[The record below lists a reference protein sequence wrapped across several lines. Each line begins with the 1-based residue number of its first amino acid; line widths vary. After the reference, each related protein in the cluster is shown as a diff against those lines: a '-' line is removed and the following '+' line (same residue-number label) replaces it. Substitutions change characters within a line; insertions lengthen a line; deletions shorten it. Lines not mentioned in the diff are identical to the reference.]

1 MRSGSDHRPIFFR
14 GRFQMRP
21 YYLAVL
27 STLFGLGLRFALDP
41 WLKDQMP
48 YVTFLVSVAL
58 AGLYAGVRPALLSTA
73 LGAAVAYFCFI
84 PPRYHWGFADISD
97 AVGFLAYLGAAL
109 AIVALSRARNRAH
122 EKANLTLQARINAER
137 KLGDAHKLIQMFV
150 DNRPGCSYLRDQ
162 TGRYVYFNNDAKRLL
177 GIAVGDSNETEAQQT
192 FEQQDQQVVES
203 GGPLQFVHKVGSR
216 NDERY
221 LLTSKFLFTDQEG
234 QIFVGSFSID
244 ITDQMKAEQVE
255 LEGARL
261 AGASQMVAMVA
272 HEVNNPLAAVT
283 SSLFLLGREVLPD
296 RSRELVAIAEIE
308 LSRLAHITR
317 LALGLYKEAKN
328 PEMVHPCEMVDDAFN
343 RLANRFSLK
352 HVNIQRDF
360 KWNDVFVASASDLR
374 QLLDNV
380 IANSLESGAG
390 IIRVRVEQGKS
401 WRMSTHLG
409 IRISICDDGRGMSPQ
424 QYTHA
429 FEPFFTTKSQK
440 GTGLG
445 LWISKV
451 IALRNGGTISLRSAT
466 SLRRHGTCVSVFLP
480 GHLLIGPVIGPAKSL
495 QNRRPAPI
503 TKGGSPYVPSFEGV
517 QIKLPG

>member
-1 MRSGSDHRPIFFR
+1 MGSVSDHRPSFFG

-58 AGLYAGVRPALLSTA
+58 TGLYAGVRPALLSTV

-84 PPRYHWGFADISD
+84 PPRYRWGFADISD

-109 AIVALSRARNRAH
+109 AIVALTRARNQAH
-122 EKANLTLQARINAER
+122 EKVNLALQAQINAEQ

-162 TGRYVYFNNDAKRLL
+162 SGRYVYFNNEAKRLL
-177 GIAVGDSNETEAQQT
+177 GIAAGDRNETEAQQT
-192 FEQQDQQVVES
+192 FEQQDQQVVGS
-203 GGPLQFVHKVGSR
+203 GGPLQFVHKVRSR
-216 NDERY
+216 DDERY
-221 LLTSKFLFTDQEG
+221 LLTNKFLFTNQEG
-234 QIFVGSFSID
+234 QTFVGSFSTD
-244 ITDQMKAEQVE
+244 ITDRMKAEQVE

-283 SSLFLLGREVLPD
+283 SSLFLLGRDVLPD
-296 RSRELVAIAEIE
+296 RSRELVAIAETE

-317 LALGLYKEAKN
+317 LAIGLYKEAQK
-328 PEMVHPCEMVDDAFN
+328 PEMVRPCEMVDNAFN
-343 RLANRFSLK
+343 RLAERFSLK
-352 HVNIQRDF
+352 HVHIQRDF
-360 KWNDVFVASASDLR
+360 KWNDVFIASANDIR

-390 IIRVRVEQGKS
+390 IIRVRVEKGKS
-401 WRMSTHLG
+401 WRVSTRLG
-409 IRISICDDGRGMSPQ
+409 IRISICDDGRGMSSQ

-466 SLRRHGTCVSVFLP
+466 SSRRHGTCVSVFLP
-480 GHLLIGPVIGPAKSL
+480 GHLLTGPTKGL
-495 QNRRPAPI
+495 QNRRSTPI
-503 TKGGSPYVPSFEGV
+503 TKEGSSYLPPFQGV

>member
-1 MRSGSDHRPIFFR
+1 MRPDSNHRPSFFD

-21 YYLAVL
+21 YYVAVL
-27 STLFGLGLRFALDP
+27 STLFGLGLRFAIDP

-58 AGLYAGVRPALLSTA
+58 TGLYAGVRPALLSTT

-84 PPRYHWGFADISD
+84 PPRYHWGFADLSD

-109 AIVALSRARNRAH
+109 AIVALTRARNQAH
-122 EKANLTLQARINAER
+122 EKVNLVLQAQINAER

-162 TGRYVYFNNDAKRLL
+162 TGRYVYFNNEAKRLL
-177 GIAVGDSNETEAQQT
+177 GIAAGNRNETEVQQT
-192 FEQQDQQVVES
+192 FEQQDQQVIGS

-216 NDERY
+216 DDERY
-221 LLTSKFLFTDQEG
+221 LLTSKFLFTSQEG
-234 QIFVGSFSID
+234 QTFVGSFSID

-255 LEGARL
+255 REGARL

-296 RSRELVAIAEIE
+296 RSRDLVAIAETE
-308 LSRLAHITR
+308 LARLAHITR
-317 LALGLYKEAKN
+317 LALGLYKEAQN
-328 PEMVHPCEMVDDAFN
+328 LEMVRPCEMVDDAVN
-343 RLANRFSLK
+343 RLAERFSLK
-352 HVNIQRDF
+352 HVHIQRDF
-360 KWNDVFVASASDLR
+360 KWNDVFVASASDIR

-401 WRMSTHLG
+401 WRMSTRLG
-409 IRISICDDGRGMSPQ
+409 IRFSICDDGRGMSPQ

-466 SLRRHGTCVSVFLP
+466 SSRRRGTCVSVFLP
-480 GHLLIGPVIGPAKSL
+480 GRLLTGYAKSL
-495 QNRRPAPI
+495 QNRRPIPI
-503 TKGGSPYVPSFEGV
+503 TKGEEPYRPSFQGV
-517 QIKLPG
+517 QIKLLG

>member
-1 MRSGSDHRPIFFR
+1 MRSDSNHRPSFFG

-21 YYLAVL
+21 YYVAVL

-58 AGLYAGVRPALLSTA
+58 TGLYAGVRPALLSTT

-109 AIVALSRARNRAH
+109 AIVALTRARNQAH
-122 EKANLTLQARINAER
+122 EKVNLALQAQVNAER

-162 TGRYVYFNNDAKRLL
+162 NGRYVYFNNNEAKRLL
-177 GIAVGDSNETEAQQT
+177 GIAAGDRNETEAQQT
-192 FEQQDQQVVES
+192 FEQQDRQVVGS
-203 GGPLQFVHKVGSR
+203 GGPLQFIHKVGSR
-216 NDERY
+216 DDERY
-221 LLTSKFLFTDQEG
+221 LLTSKFLFTNQEG
-234 QIFVGSFSID
+234 QTFVGSFSTD
-244 ITDQMKAEQVE
+244 ITEQMKAEQVE

-296 RSRELVAIAEIE
+296 RSRELVAIVETE

-317 LALGLYKEAKN
+317 LAIGLYKEAQN
-328 PEMVHPCEMVDDAFN
+328 PEMVRPCEMVDNAVN
-343 RLANRFSLK
+343 RLAKRFSLK
-352 HVNIQRDF
+352 HVHIQRDF
-360 KWNDVFVASASDLR
+360 EWNDVFIASASDIR

-390 IIRVRVEQGKS
+390 IIRVRVEKGKS
-401 WRMSTHLG
+401 WRVPTRLG
-409 IRISICDDGRGMSPQ
+409 IRISICDDGGGMSPQ

-466 SLRRHGTCVSVFLP
+466 SSRRHGTCVSVFLP
-480 GHLLIGPVIGPAKSL
+480 GHLLTGPAKSL
-495 QNRRPAPI
+495 QNRRPTPI
-503 TKGGSPYVPSFEGV
+503 RKEGSSYLPSFQGV

>member
-1 MRSGSDHRPIFFR
+1 MGSEPEHRPSFFG

-58 AGLYAGVRPALLSTA
+58 TGLYAGVRPALLSTA

-84 PPRYHWGFADISD
+84 PPRYHWGFADMSD

-109 AIVALSRARNRAH
+109 AIVALSRARNQAH
-122 EKANLTLQARINAER
+122 EKVNLTLQARINAER

-162 TGRYVYFNNDAKRLL
+162 NGRYVYFNNEAKRLL
-177 GIAVGDSNETEAQQT
+177 GIAAGDRNETEAQQT
-192 FEQQDQQVVES
+192 FEQQDQQVVGS
-203 GGPLQFVHKVGSR
+203 GGPLQFVHKVESR
-216 NDERY
+216 DDERY
-221 LLTSKFLFTDQEG
+221 LLTSKFLFTNQEG
-234 QIFVGSFSID
+234 QTFVGSFSTD

-296 RSRELVAIAEIE
+296 RSRQLVAIAESE

-317 LALGLYKEAKN
+317 LALGLYKEAQN
-328 PEMVHPCEMVDDAFN
+328 LEMVRPCEMVDDAIN
-343 RLANRFSLK
+343 RLVERVSLK
-352 HVNIQRDF
+352 QVHIQRDF
-360 KWNDVFVASASDLR
+360 RWNDVFVASASDIR
-374 QLLDNV
+374 QLLDNL

-390 IIRVRVEQGKS
+390 MIRVRVEQGKS
-401 WRMSTHLG
+401 WRMSARLG
-409 IRISICDDGRGMSPQ
+409 IRISICDDGRGMSPR

-451 IALRNGGTISLRSAT
+451 IALRNGGTISLRSAA
-466 SLRRHGTCVSVFLP
+466 SSRRRGTCVSVFLP
-480 GHLLIGPVIGPAKSL
+480 GRLLTGSAKSL

-503 TKGGSPYVPSFEGV
+503 TKGGSPYVPSFQGV
-517 QIKLPG
+517 QIKLLG

>member
-1 MRSGSDHRPIFFR
+1 
-14 GRFQMRP
+14 MRP

-58 AGLYAGVRPALLSTA
+58 TGLYAGVRPALLSTA

-84 PPRYHWGFADISD
+84 PPRYHWGFADMSD

-109 AIVALSRARNRAH
+109 AIVALSRARNQAH
-122 EKANLTLQARINAER
+122 EKVNLTLQARINAER

-162 TGRYVYFNNDAKRLL
+162 NGRYVYFNNEAKRIL
-177 GIAVGDSNETEAQQT
+177 GIAAGDGNETEAQQT
-192 FEQQDQQVVES
+192 FEQQDQQVVGS
-203 GGPLQFVHKVGSR
+203 GGPLQFVHKVESR
-216 NDERY
+216 DDERY
-221 LLTSKFLFTDQEG
+221 LLTSKFLFTNQEG
-234 QIFVGSFSID
+234 QTFVGSFSTD

-296 RSRELVAIAEIE
+296 RSRQLVAIAESE

-317 LALGLYKEAKN
+317 LALGLYKEAQN
-328 PEMVHPCEMVDDAFN
+328 LEMVRPCEMVDDAIN
-343 RLANRFSLK
+343 RLVERVSLK
-352 HVNIQRDF
+352 QVHIQRDF
-360 KWNDVFVASASDLR
+360 RWNDVFVASASDIR
-374 QLLDNV
+374 QLLDNL

-390 IIRVRVEQGKS
+390 MIRVRVEQGKS
-401 WRMSTHLG
+401 WRMSARLG
-409 IRISICDDGRGMSPQ
+409 IRISICDDGRGMSPR

-451 IALRNGGTISLRSAT
+451 IALRNGGTISLRSAA
-466 SLRRHGTCVSVFLP
+466 SSRRRGTCVSVFLP
-480 GHLLIGPVIGPAKSL
+480 GRLLTGSAKSL

-503 TKGGSPYVPSFEGV
+503 TKGGSPYVPSFQGV
-517 QIKLPG
+517 QIKLLG